1 MKKGHKHTPE
11 AKQRMSIARKG
22 RKFSGGWTLSEE
34 TRRRQGEAKK
44 GIIPFV
50 AIANAQK
57 VNKGIKRSD
66 AWKQRQSEQRSGSG
80 SHFWKGGISKLPG
93 YRASRERCR
102 QDRIKNAQGTHDIVE
117 WEELKK
123 KFDYMCLCCKQQE
136 PSISLTR
143 DHIKPIIMGGSDY
156 ISNIQPLCRSCN
168 SQKYTRHIDYMNN
181 LTYLQTKN

>member
-66 AWKQRQSEQRSGSG
+66 AW
-80 SHFWKGGISKLPG
+80 
-93 YRASRERCR
+93 
-102 QDRIKNAQGTHDIVE
+102 
-117 WEELKK
+117 
-123 KFDYMCLCCKQQE
+123 
-136 PSISLTR
+136 
-143 DHIKPIIMGGSDY
+143 
-156 ISNIQPLCRSCN
+156 
-168 SQKYTRHIDYMNN
+168 NN
-181 LTYLQTKN
+181 DK